1 MKKIYIV
8 DVSGYL
14 YSSYFAIR
22 NMTNSKGE
30 STNALYGF
38 IRGMLKLIKDFQPT
52 HLVAIFDG
60 PHNGKK
66 REAIYPDY
74 KAHRSATPEDLPY
87 QISWAHE
94 FCALMGIPSL
104 NIPEVEADDTMG
116 AVAVWA
122 EKQKADS
129 YICTSDKDMCQL
141 VNDHIFLLNTRK
153 DNLIIDAKEVQKIH
167 GVLPSQI
174 VDLLS
179 MTGDTSDNIP
189 GLPGIGPKTAITFLQ
204 QFGTLEN
211 MLEHPEQITADKK
224 RAIVKDNKDRALISK
239 LLVSLNLDVEIPED
253 PSFYQLQP
261 AQTKELKS
269 FYSKMN
275 FNSLIKELDNVTPQ
289 EIKEAKETAFEVLY
303 SIVDDEESL
312 QSLMEILKVRKE
324 ICFKVESGS
333 SDRPLMGKL
342 VGIAF
347 KIDTTTIVYVPVNGK
362 LGLDKV
368 VNAIKPLFENPN
380 IGFYGHDIKRQYHV
394 LINYDIHIANICFDT
409 LLASFILNSHHRQH
423 SLEALFLQYFEKVKS
438 DLQIHT
444 GKGKD
449 FIEPA
454 DLPPETIYR
463 YCCEEVD
470 YTNRLK
476 SFLEQEIC
484 KREQQDLL
492 YKIEIPLIKV
502 LAKIE
507 NHGIFLDVPTLNAL
521 SVELRIKLD
530 NLQKEIY
537 AAAGE
542 EFNINSPKQL
552 SEILQNK
559 MHIVLPKKTATGFST
574 NADILEDL
582 KADYPIAQLLLDYR
596 SLEKLRSTYVESLP
610 MDVNPVT
617 HRIHCTFNQSVA
629 ATGRLSCQD
638 PNLQN
643 IPTRTAEGRK
653 IREAFRPEK
662 DGWSYLAADYSQIEL
677 RLLAHFS
684 EDPTLVAAFNNN
696 EDIHTHTASVVLG
709 LPIEEITKEL
719 RSKAKAVNFGIIYGQ
734 QAFGLAKEL
743 HIEVKE
749 AANFIEMYFKRYPKI
764 KEYIESC
771 KELSRTTG
779 KARTST
785 GRERLIPEINSK
797 NGQLRALAERL
808 AVNTPLQGT
817 AADIIK
823 LAMLKIDELL
833 SNEKVEGFMIL
844 QIHDELVFE
853 LPDSEIDFF
862 KPLVKEVMEN
872 VVQLKIPLIVD
883 INVGKNWKEC

>member
-289 EIKEAKETAFEVLY
+289 EIKEAKETALEALY

-368 VNAIKPLFENPN
+368 VNAIKPFFENPN

-438 DLQIHT
+438 DLQIQT

>member
-1 MKKIYIV
+1 
-8 DVSGYL
+8 
-14 YSSYFAIR
+14 
-22 NMTNSKGE
+22 
-30 STNALYGF
+30 
-38 IRGMLKLIKDFQPT
+38 
-52 HLVAIFDG
+52 
-60 PHNGKK
+60 
-66 REAIYPDY
+66 
-74 KAHRSATPEDLPY
+74 
-87 QISWAHE
+87 
-94 FCALMGIPSL
+94 
-104 NIPEVEADDTMG
+104 
-116 AVAVWA
+116 
-122 EKQKADS
+122 
-129 YICTSDKDMCQL
+129 
-141 VNDHIFLLNTRK
+141 
-153 DNLIIDAKEVQKIH
+153 
-167 GVLPSQI
+167 
-174 VDLLS
+174 
-179 MTGDTSDNIP
+179 
-189 GLPGIGPKTAITFLQ
+189 
-204 QFGTLEN
+204 
-211 MLEHPEQITADKK
+211 
-224 RAIVKDNKDRALISK
+224 
-239 LLVSLNLDVEIPED
+239 
-253 PSFYQLQP
+253 
-261 AQTKELKS
+261 
-269 FYSKMN
+269 
-275 FNSLIKELDNVTPQ
+275 
-289 EIKEAKETAFEVLY
+289 
-303 SIVDDEESL
+303 
-312 QSLMEILKVRKE
+312 MEILKVRKE

-438 DLQIHT
+438 DLQIQT

>member
-537 AAAGE
+537 AAVGE